1 MTADNNQYEPPR
13 VTDYGGFEEITK
25 GGGSQMGDGNSLQT
39 KSGDGGST

>member
-25 GGGSQMGDGNSLQT
+25 GTGSQLGDGLSLKT
-39 KSGDGGST
+39 KSGGGGST